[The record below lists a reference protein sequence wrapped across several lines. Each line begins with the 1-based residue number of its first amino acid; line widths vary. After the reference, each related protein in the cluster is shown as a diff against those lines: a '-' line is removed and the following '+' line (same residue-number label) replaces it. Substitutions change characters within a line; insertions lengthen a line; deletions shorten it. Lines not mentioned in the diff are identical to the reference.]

1 MGSESGNAYHIA
13 QQQFDLAA
21 EWLQLPEA
29 QRAVLREPQRELTV
43 RFPVKLDHGGVRLFT
58 GYRVQHSLARGP
70 AKGGIRYHP
79 AVDLDEVRALAM
91 WMTWKCALMNL
102 PYGGAKGGVVVDPA
116 QLSSDELERLT
127 RRFTSEVSLLI
138 GPERDIPAPDV
149 NTSAQTMAW
158 MMDTIS
164 MQRGHTV
171 NAIVTGKPVAVGG
184 SLGRS
189 DATGR
194 GVWLMAREWA
204 RRTGRALGE
213 CRVAVQGF
221 GNVGGG
227 AARLLAA
234 SGCRMVGIAD
244 VSGGYRCRT
253 GLDIATMQAYAAS
266 APHRTLAGYVQPDIE
281 RCSAAEILE
290 TPCDILIPAALEH
303 QLTDANADRI
313 SAAVI
318 IEGANGPTTP
328 EADRALAARGVTVI
342 PDILANAGGVIVSYF
357 EWVQGLQSFFWSEAE
372 VNQRLEQIMVAAGE
386 TVYNLAIARGITWRL
401 AAYLIAVR
409 RVADALAI
417 RGIYP

>member
-1 MGSESGNAYHIA
+1 
-13 QQQFDLAA
+13 
-21 EWLQLPEA
+21 
-29 QRAVLREPQRELTV
+29 
-43 RFPVKLDHGGVRLFT
+43 
-58 GYRVQHSLARGP
+58 
-70 AKGGIRYHP
+70 
-79 AVDLDEVRALAM
+79 
-91 WMTWKCALMNL
+91 
-102 PYGGAKGGVVVDPA
+102 
-116 QLSSDELERLT
+116 
-127 RRFTSEVSLLI
+127 
-138 GPERDIPAPDV
+138 
-149 NTSAQTMAW
+149 MAW

-234 SGCRMVGIAD
+234 SGCRVVGIAD
-244 VSGGYRCRT
+244 VSGGYRSRT
-253 GLDIATMQAYAAS
+253 GLDIATMQVYAAS

-290 TPCDILIPAALEH
+290 TPCDILIPAALER
-303 QLTDANADRI
+303 QLTDANADRV

-386 TVYNLAIARGITWRL
+386 TVYNLALARGISWRL